1 LHRRSSEESDD
12 ASTKRVGKENR
23 VSEENKR
30 VQRRVIEEVFNR
42 GDLDLVDE
50 LFSQNHVQHD
60 PSGPQVGQGTE
71 EFKGTVSAIRAA
83 FPDLHMQIEDHI
95 AEGDRVV
102 TRWVGSDTHRGD
114 FMGVPPTGNRVSMT
128 GTVIDRF
135 ADGKIEESWNLYDAL
150 GMLTQMEAK

>member
-1 LHRRSSEESDD
+1 
-12 ASTKRVGKENR
+12 

-102 TRWVGSDTHRGD
+102 TRWVGSGTHRGD
-114 FMGVPPTGNRVSMT
+114 FMGVPPHRQPGEHDGDGHRPLRRWQ
-128 GTVIDRF
+128 DRGKLEPLRCARNAD
-135 ADGKIEESWNLYDAL
+135 ADGSQVKGGGAANDTSRTRL
-150 GMLTQMEAK
+150 

>member
-1 LHRRSSEESDD
+1 M
-12 ASTKRVGKENR
+12 
-23 VSEENKR
+23 SEENKG

-50 LFSQNHVQHD
+50 LFSQNYVQHD

-83 FPDLHMQIEDHI
+83 FPDLHMEIEDHI
-95 AEGDRVV
+95 AEGDKVV
-102 TRWVGSDTHRGD
+102 TRWVGSGTHEGE